1 VTEKFELNWDLLLVE
16 KEFDKMV
23 QLHKS
28 LARLFGS
35 YYSELINHG
44 CSEDLAGALVLDR
57 QVQLLSPPESVDSD
71 EGCNCGCGGK

>member
-57 QVQLLSPPESVDSD
+57 QVQLLSPMKAAIVAV
-71 EGCNCGCGGK
+71 GVNNK